1 MYEGLFSNM
10 IQGLLKFLEFE
21 KNSHGNVLRK
31 PLWDFLKPWLIIRLL
46 QLKPFTDSMMMIS
59 MRTFSIYF
67 RILARNSVDQRSHWN
82 VSTILNIIINLNEM
96 MNSFFEVLFICQ
108 RLFNIINGE
117 KITINEKPIL
127 NRILNRFYL
136 SKHFL
141 VFL

>member
-1 MYEGLFSNM
+1 MKVYFQMWYKGYGNSYD
-10 IQGLLKFLEFE
+10 LK

-67 RILARNSVDQRSHWN
+67 RILARNSFDQRSHWN